1 MMPYRA
7 PATLDL
13 GEAERAEL
21 EGWARRRKTAQAL
34 ALRARIVLRAAAGSS
49 NTAIAAELGIA
60 KHTVGKW
67 RERFA
72 KDRLEGLQDQPRS
85 GAPRTVTDERVA
97 GLLVRTL
104 EATPEDATHW
114 STRSMA
120 AACGLPPATVQRV
133 WRAFG
138 LKPHRTEGFAL
149 SSDPEFAAK
158 VRDIV
163 GLYLNPPDRAL
174 VLCVDEKTGMQA
186 LERTQPVLP
195 MRPGQPER
203 RSSGYIRHG
212 TSSLFAALDV
222 RVGKVVGRCY
232 RRHRAEEF
240 RAFLAAVDVVVPA
253 ALEVHV
259 VLDNASIHKAPPVR
273 AWLAGHLRYH
283 LHFTPTASSW
293 LNQVERFFALLTA
306 RRLKR
311 GVHRSV
317 EELEAAVLA
326 YVERHNAEPKP
337 VRWTR
342 AADDILASVAR
353 FCSRTLPVRRR
364 PPPPPRPLPPGAP
377 RGSPGRFATNLRT
390 PPIGKFRKRPSANGF
405 TVR

>member
-1 MMPYRA
+1 MPYRVPTVLRLSA
-7 PATLDL
+7 
-13 GEAERAEL
+13 AERAEL

-34 ALRARIVLRAAAGSS
+34 ALRARIVLQAAAGRR

-72 KDRLEGLQDQPRS
+72 TERLEGLQDEPRS
-85 GAPRTVTDERVA
+85 GAPRTVGDERIA
-97 GLLVRTL
+97 DLLVRTL
-104 EATPEDATHW
+104 EAAPENATHW

-120 AACGLPPATVQRV
+120 AACGLSPATVQRV

-138 LKPHRTEGFAL
+138 LKPHRTETFKL
-149 SSDPEFAAK
+149 SADPEFVAK

-163 GLYLNPPDRAL
+163 GLYLSPPDRAL
-174 VLCVDEKTGMQA
+174 VLCVDEKTEMQA
-186 LERTQPVLP
+186 LEPTQPVLP
-195 MRPGQPER
+195 MRPGRPER
-203 RSSGYIRHG
+203 RSSDYLRHG

-222 RVGKVVGRCY
+222 AAGKVIGRCY

-240 RAFLAAVDVVVPA
+240 RAFLDAVDAAAPA
-253 ALEVHV
+253 ALDVHL
-259 VLDNASIHKAPPVR
+259 VLDNASIHKAPPIK
-273 AWLAGHLRYH
+273 AWLLERPRYH

-337 VRWTR
+337 FRWTKS
-342 AADDILASVAR
+342 ADRILASVAR
-353 FCSRTLPVRRR
+353 SCARLLTVH
-364 PPPPPRPLPPGAP
+364 GA
-377 RGSPGRFATNLRT
+377 GLLQTSEAHY
-390 PPIGKFRKRPSANGF
+390 
-405 TVR
+405 

>member
-1 MMPYRA
+1 MEVTMPYRVPTVLRLSA
-7 PATLDL
+7 
-13 GEAERAEL
+13 AEQAEL

-34 ALRARIVLRAAAGSS
+34 ALRARIVLQAAAGRS
-49 NTAIAAELGIA
+49 NTAIAAELGVA

-72 KDRLEGLQDQPRS
+72 RDRLEGLQDQPRS
-85 GAPRTVTDERVA
+85 GAPRTVTDEQVA
-97 GLLVRTL
+97 ALLTRTL

-120 AACGLPPATVQRV
+120 AACGLSPATVQRV

-149 SSDPEFAAK
+149 SSDPEFVEK

-163 GLYLNPPDRAL
+163 GLYLSPPDRAL
-174 VLCVDEKTGMQA
+174 GLCVDEKTEMQA

-203 RSSGYIRHG
+203 RASGYVRHG
-212 TSSLFAALDV
+212 TCSLFAALDV
-222 RVGKVVGRCY
+222 AAGKVIGRCY

-240 RAFLAAVDVVVPA
+240 RDLLDAVDAAVAPEA
-253 ALEVHV
+253 EVHLV
-259 VLDNASIHKAPPVR
+259 RDNASIHKAPPIR
-273 AWLAGHLRYH
+273 DWLAKRPRYH
-283 LHFTPTASSW
+283 LHFTPTSSSW

-317 EELEAAVLA
+317 EELEAAVLLG
-326 YVERHNAEPKP
+326 YLERHNAEPKP
-337 VRWTR
+337 FRWTR
-342 AADDILASVAR
+342 TADQILGGVAR
-353 FCSRTLPVRRR
+353 FCSRTLAAHR
-364 PPPPPRPLPPGAP
+364 PDLQQTSEAHY
-377 RGSPGRFATNLRT
+377 
-390 PPIGKFRKRPSANGF
+390 
-405 TVR
+405 

>member
-1 MMPYRA
+1 MEVTMPYRVPTVLRLSA
-7 PATLDL
+7 
-13 GEAERAEL
+13 AEQAEL

-34 ALRARIVLRAAAGSS
+34 AQRARIVLQAAAGRS
-49 NTAIAAELGIA
+49 NTAIAAELGVA

-72 KDRLEGLQDQPRS
+72 RDRLEGLQDQPRS
-85 GAPRTVTDERVA
+85 GAPRTVTDEQVA
-97 GLLVRTL
+97 ALLTRTL

-120 AACGLPPATVQRV
+120 AACGLSPATVQRV

-149 SSDPEFAAK
+149 SSDPEFVEK

-163 GLYLNPPDRAL
+163 GLYLSPPDRAL
-174 VLCVDEKTGMQA
+174 VLCVDEKTEMQA
-186 LERTQPVLP
+186 RERAQPVLP

-203 RSSGYIRHG
+203 RASGYVRHG
-212 TSSLFAALDV
+212 TCSLFAALDV
-222 RVGKVVGRCY
+222 AAGKVIGRCY

-240 RAFLAAVDVVVPA
+240 RDFLDAVDATVAPEA
-253 ALEVHV
+253 EVHL
-259 VLDNASIHKAPPVR
+259 VLDNASIHKAPPIR
-273 AWLAGHLRYH
+273 DWLAKRPRYH
-283 LHFTPTASSW
+283 LHFTPTSSSW

-326 YVERHNAEPKP
+326 YLERHNAEPKP
-337 VRWTR
+337 FRWTR
-342 AADDILASVAR
+342 TADQILGSVAR
-353 FCSRTLPVRRR
+353 FCSRTLAAHR
-364 PPPPPRPLPPGAP
+364 PDLQQT
-377 RGSPGRFATNLRT
+377 SETHY
-390 PPIGKFRKRPSANGF
+390 
-405 TVR
+405 

>member
-1 MMPYRA
+1 MPYRKPTA
-7 PATLDL
+7 LALS
-13 GEAERAEL
+13 EAERAEL
-21 EGWARRRKTAQAL
+21 EGWSRRRRTAQGL
-34 ALRARIVLRAAAGSS
+34 ASRARIVLRAAEGLS
-49 NTAIAAELGIA
+49 NTAIADGLGVA

-72 KDRLEGLQDQPRS
+72 RDRLDGLRDEPRS

-104 EATPEDATHW
+104 ETTPENATHW

-120 AACGLPPATVQRV
+120 AACGLSPATVQRV

-138 LKPHRTEGFAL
+138 LRPHRTEGFQL
-149 SSDPEFAAK
+149 SSDPEFVEK

-163 GLYLNPPDRAL
+163 GLYLSPPDRAL
-174 VLCVDEKTGMQA
+174 VLCVDEKTEMQA
-186 LERTQPVLP
+186 VERTQPVLP

-203 RSSGYIRHG
+203 RTSGYVRHG
-212 TSSLFAALDV
+212 TCSLFAALDV
-222 RVGKVVGRCY
+222 AVGRVIGRCY

-240 RAFLAAVDVVVPA
+240 RDFLDAVDAAVPGDLD
-253 ALEVHV
+253 LEVHL
-259 VLDNASIHKAPPVR
+259 VLDNASIHKAPPVK
-273 AWLAGHLRYH
+273 AWLLERPRYH

-306 RRLKR
+306 RRLRR

-326 YVERHNAEPKP
+326 YVEHHNAEPRP
-337 VRWTR
+337 FRWTR
-342 AADDILASVAR
+342 SADQILGSVGR
-353 FCSRTLPVRRR
+353 FCERTLAVQTE
-364 PPPPPRPLPPGAP
+364 AMKIN
-377 RGSPGRFATNLRT
+377 SETAY
-390 PPIGKFRKRPSANGF
+390 
-405 TVR
+405 